1 MHMDSLG
8 LRQSATH
15 MTHNQWAILLKK
27 MVGSGWFSTGSTPGT
42 TVVFNCTGRG
52 LQLTVDETVCVGL
65 VHIIC
70 IHRIKSLSKDTRAQT
85 VPFCFHFSPRGMPR
99 ITSPSARRRLAYASI
114 SWPPIQDIHATSL
127 LYRTAVKRT
136 TPVLHYQTGYQL
148 VYIGI
153 Q

>member
-1 MHMDSLG
+1 MGHS
-8 LRQSATH
+8 TEK
-15 MTHNQWAILLKK
+15 N
-27 MVGSGWFSTGSTPGT
+27 GWFRLVFYRGSTLGT

-52 LQLTVDETVCVGL
+52 LPLTVDGNCMCRTCTNTISYIVLSHCPKIPELRPSHFVFISHHVACRALRLPVHDVALHTHQSVG
-65 VHIIC
+65 
-70 IHRIKSLSKDTRAQT
+70 
-85 VPFCFHFSPRGMPR
+85 
-99 ITSPSARRRLAYASI
+99 
-114 SWPPIQDIHATSL
+114 PPIQDIHATSL